1 MKNPPSGGFFIA
13 AKFPNQE
20 VGCVKKPRSSN
31 RRVSGNKKARLA
43 TGFFIYGVRC
53 QAA

>member
-20 VGCVKKPRSSN
+20 VRGKWPAKKRRSSN
-31 RRVSGNKKARLA
+31 RRVISNEKSPLNS
-43 TGFFIYGVRC
+43 GFFV
-53 QAA
+53 